1 MLLYIYDIKQKNK
14 RNFNKIKRNFYY
26 NLGKLG
32 LKPEI
37 RVTKSTLL
45 VPDNYEQVLDKFF
58 SDFRKKTK
66 NIIIYKVFTHHVEEI
81 E

>member
-14 RNFNKIKRNFYY
+14 RDFNKIKRSFYY

-32 LKPEI
+32 LKPTTHI
-37 RVTKSTLL
+37 TKSTLL
-45 VPDNYEQVLDKFF
+45 VPDNNEQILDKFF
-58 SDFRKKTK
+58 SDFRKKTR

>member
-26 NLGKLG
+26 NLGKLD
-32 LKPEI
+32 LKPATHI
-37 RVTKSTLL
+37 TKSTLL
-45 VPDNYEQVLDKFF
+45 VPDNYEQLLDRFF
-58 SDFRKKTK
+58 SDFRKKTR
-66 NIIIYKVFTHHVEEI
+66 NIIIYKAFTHHVEEI